1 MYWDAV
7 ESALKSHI
15 ETGWAG
21 TAYAA
26 VPLVFE
32 NDPPSDL
39 AAGATSFVAIVIE
52 GTFSEKGVY
61 GGSGKRL
68 SVEGGIVHYHCFVAT
83 GSEKAT
89 ALARAVAMQAILELQ
104 VVSTAIKLDGGN
116 PPSPVDYGDPTVPN
130 DQPGGNLYR
139 CSGSVPFIVIASR

>member
-7 ESALKSHI
+7 EAALKTHI
-15 ETGWAG
+15 ETAWAA
-21 TAYAA
+21 TAYSA

-32 NDPPSDL
+32 NDPPSNL
-39 AAGATSFVAIVIE
+39 TAGATSLVAVVIE
-52 GTFSEKGVY
+52 GSFTEKGVY

-83 GSEKAT
+83 GGEKAT
-89 ALARAVAMQAILELQ
+89 ALARAVAMQAALELQ
-104 VVSTAIKLDGGN
+104 VVSSVIKLDGGN
-116 PPSPVDYGDPTVPN
+116 PPSPVDFGDPTVPN

-139 CSGSVPFIVIASR
+139 CSGSVPFIVISSR